1 MFGNRL
7 KSALEN
13 AGISQVQ
20 LAQEL
25 NLTGPAVNRWC
36 NNVTQPDADAIVK
49 IANILNVSTDYLLGN
64 DSGSDDKLENELKEK
79 EILKELLIRNG
90 YMKPNEDLTNEELTK
105 LMKFIN
111 ANKEFIKINKE
122 KKS

>member
-1 MFGNRL
+1 MFGSRL

-36 NNVTQPDADAIVK
+36 NNITQPDADAIVK
-49 IANILNVSTDYLLGN
+49 IAKILNVSTDYLLGN
-64 DSGSDDKLENELKEK
+64 DSGSDSNIENELKEK
-79 EILKELLIRNG
+79 ETLKKLLIKNG
-90 YMKPNEDLTNEELTK
+90 YMESNEDLTNEELKK
-105 LMKFIN
+105 LMNFIN
-111 ANKEFIKINKE
+111 TNKEFIKE
-122 KKS
+122 K